1 MKKMLYANGIL
12 LVVAACVL
20 AIALKTS
27 HDKSK
32 LSAGAEREKFEQT
45 VADLYERIHQ
55 AEGQRDS
62 ARQKITELQDE
73 VAALA
78 ERRSGDKRVIE
89 DLWSMLVAA
98 TGRERKAE
106 EKGPEAAVPSDG
118 KREVPS
124 DGHIRKTKYDAEAVK
139 KMLASLGGNLDAAVH
154 QMVTTEGIDRVLQDH
169 ADQPA
174 YWTAAASLASDPN
187 AARAYLE
194 GAAQLYPDSAGVL
207 SALLSAQMAAGT
219 IDESVLARAA
229 ELQRADPTNALGDCY
244 AAYCQFETGDVL
256 GALQSLAQASAKGR
270 FADDRIA
277 MLTARYDYFL
287 NEGASDAVALGMGA
301 FTLPLE
307 HLGMLRQVGQQAVE
321 QVHSLSVAGQFDEA
335 LKIAQDVS
343 TLGRT
348 VSSSG
353 RFLVHDRVGIA
364 MEQAGLTEQRQ
375 IYEAQGD
382 LRQVQ
387 TIDTKLQT
395 LQDRSATIDTMAQ
408 AFGAVMG
415 SMTDEDLAAYVD
427 STILNGEFTTL
438 QNLPEIAEALK
449 QARETPPEQ
458 PAQTPIP

>member
-1 MKKMLYANGIL
+1 
-12 LVVAACVL
+12 
-20 AIALKTS
+20 
-27 HDKSK
+27 
-32 LSAGAEREKFEQT
+32 
-45 VADLYERIHQ
+45 
-55 AEGQRDS
+55 
-62 ARQKITELQDE
+62 
-73 VAALA
+73 
-78 ERRSGDKRVIE
+78 
-89 DLWSMLVAA
+89 
-98 TGRERKAE
+98 
-106 EKGPEAAVPSDG
+106 
-118 KREVPS
+118 
-124 DGHIRKTKYDAEAVK
+124 
-139 KMLASLGGNLDAAVH
+139 
-154 QMVTTEGIDRVLQDH
+154 
-169 ADQPA
+169 
-174 YWTAAASLASDPN
+174 
-187 AARAYLE
+187 
-194 GAAQLYPDSAGVL
+194 
-207 SALLSAQMAAGT
+207 
-219 IDESVLARAA
+219 
-229 ELQRADPTNALGDCY
+229 
-244 AAYCQFETGDVL
+244 
-256 GALQSLAQASAKGR
+256 
-270 FADDRIA
+270 
-277 MLTARYDYFL
+277 
-287 NEGASDAVALGMGA
+287 
-301 FTLPLE
+301 
-307 HLGMLRQVGQQAVE
+307 MLRQVGQQAVE

>member
-1 MKKMLYANGIL
+1 MKKMLYVSGIL
-12 LVVAACVL
+12 LVVAAGVL
-20 AIALKTS
+20 VVALKTS
-27 HDKSK
+27 RDKSK
-32 LSAGAEREKFEQT
+32 PSAAPEQEKFEQT
-45 VADLYERIHQ
+45 VANLYGRLHQVERERDLAHR
-55 AEGQRDS
+55 
-62 ARQKITELQDE
+62 KITELQDE

-78 ERRSGDKRVIE
+78 EKRSGDKRVIE
-89 DLWSMLVAA
+89 DLWRMLVAA
-98 TGRERKAE
+98 TSRERKAE
-106 EKGPEAAVPSDG
+106 EKGPEAAPPIDG
-118 KREVPS
+118 QKEVPA
-124 DGHIRKTKYDAEAVK
+124 DDRNRKAKYDAEAVK

-154 QMVTTEGIDRVLQDH
+154 QMVTTEGIDRILQEH
-169 ADQPA
+169 ADQAA

-187 AARAYLE
+187 AARVYLE
-194 GAAQLYPDSAGVL
+194 EAAQLYPDSAAVL
-207 SALLSAQMAAGT
+207 SALLSAQIAAGT
-219 IDESVLARAA
+219 IDESALARAA
-229 ELQRADPTNALGDCY
+229 DLQRVDPTNALGDCY
-244 AAYCQFETGDVL
+244 AAYCQFQTGDVP

-307 HLGMLRQVGQQAVE
+307 HLGMLRQVGQQAVD
-321 QVHSLSVAGQFDEA
+321 QVHSLSAASQFDEA

-387 TIDTKLQT
+387 TIDAKLQT

-438 QNLPEIAEALK
+438 QNLPAIAEALK
-449 QARETPPEQ
+449 QTPTVPPGR
-458 PAQTPIP
+458 PAQTPEP